1 MHLVQF
7 VQKYSKIEKGDK
19 VEFYENLKKIREDNE
34 LKQEQ
39 IAEVLQ
45 TTRQYYSEY
54 ENGKREIPIRVYIKL
69 AKFYNISIDYLAG
82 LTNKKRP
89 LDDEG
94 TNITILQEN
103 NHTAFGV
110 INYNRK

>member
-1 MHLVQF
+1 M
-7 VQKYSKIEKGDK
+7 
-19 VEFYENLKKIREDNE
+19 EFYENLKKIREDSD

-69 AKFYNISIDYLAG
+69 AKFYNVSIDYLAG
-82 LTNKKRP
+82 LTNKRKP
-89 LDDEG
+89 IDDENS
-94 TNITILQEN
+94 TSITIKQEN
-103 NHTAFGV
+103 NKTAIG
-110 INYNRK
+110 ILSMTERKK